1 MKVRESHGSHQ
12 SQRGTLTQKRPGWAA
27 GGEIEA
33 KLGDI
38 FAFVLNLK
46 GIFTQLIEV
55 LGSMMAAEEKFSIR
69 QAYPNVGLGSAGI
82 ATILRGQG
90 S

>member
-1 MKVRESHGSHQ
+1 MSYRPSFQIPLSRDLATK
-12 SQRGTLTQKRPGWAA
+12 KRPGWAA
-27 GGEIEA
+27 RVEIEA
-33 KLGDI
+33 RLGDI

-55 LGSMMAAEEKFSIR
+55 LGSMMAAEEKFSVG

>member
-1 MKVRESHGSHQ
+1 MNTVGF
-12 SQRGTLTQKRPGWAA
+12 GLTTKKRPGWAA
-27 GGEIEA
+27 GGEIEE

-46 GIFTQLIEV
+46 GIFTQLIEM
-55 LGSMMAAEEKFSIR
+55 LGSMMAAEEKFSIG